1 MNNVVEEIR
10 QSLEQ
15 ANLISR
21 LTTAH
26 VVTSLLI
33 ALLCGTMIYFVYRLF
48 YKGAVYSES
57 FNLLNV
63 ITCLTT
69 AFIIM
74 TISQNLILSLG
85 MVGALSIVRFR
96 AAVKDP
102 LDIGFLF
109 LAIAAGLTSGAGLFP
124 LAVLGTLTIC
134 LVYML
139 YSLLGGGVK
148 RFVCVVKYDNA
159 AREEVF
165 KLLENRK
172 TKMKSSISYGE
183 HSEVTV
189 TTKFHKL
196 DISLQEE
203 LEQLKGVRSVVL
215 MEYVND

>member
-1 MNNVVEEIR
+1 MNTVVEEIR

-15 ANLISR
+15 ANLITT

-26 VVTSLLI
+26 VMTSLLT

-63 ITCLTT
+63 VTCLTT

-124 LAVLGTLTIC
+124 LAILGTLVIC

-159 AREEVF
+159 A
-165 KLLENRK
+165 
-172 TKMKSSISYGE
+172 
-183 HSEVTV
+183 
-189 TTKFHKL
+189 
-196 DISLQEE
+196 
-203 LEQLKGVRSVVL
+203 
-215 MEYVND
+215 